1 MPESSRYGEVDNKQ
15 LGQLPLKTQSSRR
28 EISVAF
34 KFNSWNMGITKR
46 KNKYDCGARKFLPS
60 NFILRTVIIRNS
72 CQGPSVRRS
81 SKQQVS
87 PSLQGFFALGSITP
101 SLLTVKGLE
110 LDKMFSIFL
119 LQLPVF
125 VQILQLLGNAQLLL
139 AVFSNRSINTTNV
152 TEQQLSGCQRLLE

>member
-72 CQGPSVRRS
+72 CQR
-81 SKQQVS
+81 
-87 PSLQGFFALGSITP
+87 PSLKNFYNSEFVSRTKCSAIFKTTRLSKPPGFF
-101 SLLTVKGLE
+101 
-110 LDKMFSIFL
+110 
-119 LQLPVF
+119 
-125 VQILQLLGNAQLLL
+125 
-139 AVFSNRSINTTNV
+139 RS
-152 TEQQLSGCQRLLE
+152 